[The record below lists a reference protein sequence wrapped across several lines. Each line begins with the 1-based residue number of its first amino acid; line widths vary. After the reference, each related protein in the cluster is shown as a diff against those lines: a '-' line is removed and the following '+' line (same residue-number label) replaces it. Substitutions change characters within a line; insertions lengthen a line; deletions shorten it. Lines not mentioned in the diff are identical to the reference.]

1 VADQNRIEIGF
12 GCRSIVKGVPVNKKL
27 FLIPVAIILAVA
39 AGLATTAFAQGPG
52 HGPGFGRHGG
62 WMLKHMAKEL
72 NLTDA
77 QKTQIKTIMQAERP
91 KIQPLMQQLRQNE
104 QAQNAAITGDFNE
117 SQARAF
123 AQKQTQI
130 MNDLIVEKQ
139 RTKSQIYAVLTP
151 EQRQKALQLMQQRE
165 QRHQERMQKKSQQQA
180 QPSQ

>member
-1 VADQNRIEIGF
+1 
-12 GCRSIVKGVPVNKKL
+12 
-27 FLIPVAIILAVA
+27 
-39 AGLATTAFAQGPG
+39 
-52 HGPGFGRHGG
+52 
-62 WMLKHMAKEL
+62 
-72 NLTDA
+72 
-77 QKTQIKTIMQAERP
+77 MQTERP

>member
-1 VADQNRIEIGF
+1 M
-12 GCRSIVKGVPVNKKL
+12 NKKL
-27 FLIPVAIILAVA
+27 FLVPVAIILAVA
-39 AGLATTAFAQGPG
+39 AGLAGTVYAQGAGPG
-52 HGPGFGRHGG
+52 FGFGRHGG
-62 WMLKHMAKEL
+62 WMLKHMAKQL

-77 QKTQIKTIMQAERP
+77 QQAQIRTIMQGERP

-117 SQARAF
+117 AQARAF

-139 RTKSQIYAVLTP
+139 RVKSQIYAVLTP
-151 EQRQKALQLMQQRE
+151 EQRQKAIQLMQQRE

-180 QPSQ
+180 QPNQ

>member
-1 VADQNRIEIGF
+1 
-12 GCRSIVKGVPVNKKL
+12 
-27 FLIPVAIILAVA
+27 
-39 AGLATTAFAQGPG
+39 
-52 HGPGFGRHGG
+52 
-62 WMLKHMAKEL
+62 
-72 NLTDA
+72 
-77 QKTQIKTIMQAERP
+77 
-91 KIQPLMQQLRQNE
+91 MQQLRQNE

>member
-1 VADQNRIEIGF
+1 M
-12 GCRSIVKGVPVNKKL
+12 NKKL
-27 FLIPVAIILAVA
+27 FLVPVAIILAVA
-39 AGLATTAFAQGPG
+39 AGLAGTVYAQGA
-52 HGPGFGRHGG
+52 GPGSGFGRRHGG
-62 WMLKHMAKEL
+62 WMLKHMAKKL
-72 NLTDA
+72 NLTNA
-77 QKTQIKTIMQAERP
+77 QQGQIKTIMQGERA
-91 KIQPLMQQLRQNE
+91 KMQPLMQQLRQNE

-139 RTKSQIYAVLTP
+139 RVKSQIYAVLTP

-180 QPSQ
+180 QPNQ